1 MRVWAQRFIDKNVI
15 QIFIIEK
22 NTLLKHWYY
31 LLIFLQINWNGSN
44 DILIL
49 LNEIKIAKTNKVFK
63 VNVRTYTGIPQR
75 VPKNSEA

>member
-49 LNEIKIAKTNKVFK
+49 LNEIKIAKTNKVSQ
-63 VNVRTYTGIPQR
+63 VDVRTYTGIP
-75 VPKNSEA
+75 